1 MKNIFL
7 MGAYFTTKKEDID
20 LYPIISDFIKNNLE
34 NVTITQP
41 IDIEN
46 FRENFIKENPK
57 ANLQQINEAMVNYDL
72 DLIKKSDLLIVD
84 LTNKSTG
91 VGIELGVAKENNK
104 KLVFFAKKDS
114 KISNMVYGAFSN
126 IPVFFYE
133 NLEELK
139 SYLLTIKF

>member
-7 MGAYFTTKKEDID
+7 MGAYFTTKKEDVD
-20 LYPIISDFIKNNLE
+20 LYPIIAEFIKNNLKD
-34 NVTITQP
+34 VIVTQP

-57 ANLQQINEAMVNYDL
+57 ATLQQINQTMVSYDL
-72 DLIKKSDLLIVD
+72 DLIRKADLLIVD

-104 KLVFFAKKDS
+104 NVVFFAKNDS
-114 KISNMVYGAFSN
+114 KISNMVYGAFSKT
-126 IPVFFYE
+126 PVFFYE

-139 SYLLTIKF
+139 EFLLTIKL

>member
-20 LYPIISDFIKNNLE
+20 LYPIIAEFIKNNFK
-34 NVTITQP
+34 NVNITQP

-46 FRENFIKENPK
+46 FRKNYIKQNPQATIEN
-57 ANLQQINEAMVNYDL
+57 INEAMVNYDL
-72 DLIKKSDLLIVD
+72 DLIRKSDLLIVD

-104 KLVFFAKKDS
+104 KLIFFAKKDS

-126 IPVFFYE
+126 IPVFYYE
-133 NLEELK
+133 TLQELK
-139 SYLLTIKF
+139 NFLLSINI